1 MQLPRANETW
11 YLIVFGILS
20 VSGATLVLVAELG
33 FRTSDGWVSTL
44 ANIGHGLQWVVV
56 VSGVVSYTTMEG
68 LNMLYERYARRKL
81 QEGREEGLAEGR
93 KEGRVEGLA
102 EGREEVVRHLASVVH
117 SESLSPEERLAEVD
131 RVIKEMQRPRA

>member
-1 MQLPRANETW
+1 M
-11 YLIVFGILS
+11 LI
-20 VSGATLVLVAELG
+20 AELG

-81 QEGREEGLAEGR
+81 QEGREEG
-93 KEGRVEGLA
+93 
-102 EGREEVVRHLASVVH
+102 REEVVRHLASVVN
-117 SESLSPEERLAEVD
+117 SESLSPEERLAEVN
-131 RVIKEMQRPRA
+131 RFIKEMQRPRT